1 MSSSGAAYVNAGP
14 PTTTNNV
21 QLLDPADGST
31 ELHFYRA
38 AGATNLGIYGSAADP
53 AIATLYGP
61 DGIKYADY
69 TFDGNNAELDVSTGN
84 LSLRPLAG
92 GDVNVWALTGGNP
105 KLRVGNMGFTES
117 LDLSHDGA
125 NAHIIATIGS
135 VKIADALSVGPTG
148 LIDYTGPS
156 ATSATAGAQGAP
168 PATVQGYI
176 VLTIGGVGVRVPY
189 YLP

>member
-38 AGATNLGIYGSAADP
+38 QGATNLGIYGSAADP
-53 AIATLYGP
+53 AIAILYGP

-105 KLRVGNMGFTES
+105 RLRVGNMGFTQS
-117 LDLSHDGA
+117 VDISHDGA
-125 NAHIIATIGS
+125 DAHIITTVGS
-135 VKIADALSVGPTG
+135 VKIADKLSVAQTG
-148 LIDYTGPS
+148 LIDYDGPTDTV
-156 ATSATAGAQGAP
+156 AAAGAQGAL

-176 VLTIGGVGVRVPY
+176 VMTIAGVGIRVPY